1 MREFGEDIKS
11 GQEEMKAMMK
21 ACLGKTKATELEA
34 NQGELQA
41 ITERYKCA
49 LRIKAIHVLTALQG
63 QTSDDVLGAPKGST
77 LEKRW
82 RTLPQIVAV
91 A

>member
-1 MREFGEDIKS
+1 MKS
-11 GQEEMKAMMK
+11 GQEEMKAMME

-34 NQGELQA
+34 NHGELEA
-41 ITERYKCA
+41 IAECYKLA
-49 LRIKAIHVLTALQG
+49 LCIKAVLVLTALQG
-63 QTSDDVLGAPKGST
+63 QTSNVLEAPKGST

-82 RTLPQIVAV
+82 QTLPQIAAV